1 MEGWREELLSALFAD
16 EMRSFDRGSFEYD
29 ARLKQKFILQ
39 FFDGDL
45 TRLQRVRF
53 AVQNIGVEYE
63 VLCFPFQ
70 VEIVKEYLGDL
81 VRIKTVGLEVIEN
94 ALGIG
99 GEN

>member
-1 MEGWREELLSALFAD
+1 MFTD
-16 EMRSFDRGSFEYD
+16 DVRSFDKGSFEYD
-29 ARLKQKFILQ
+29 AKLKQKFILE

-53 AVQNIGVEYE
+53 ALQNIKVEYE

-70 VEIVKEYLGDL
+70 VDIVKEYLGDL
-81 VRIKTVGLEVIEN
+81 VKIKTVGLEVIEN